1 MKTEE
6 IFAEF
11 QFLGNRVSSFN
22 LDARVT
28 DVKTQRAE
36 LSFEFDY
43 NVKAIEEHDNKLMGI
58 IEFIVKAKATSKR
71 KLFFKIDLVM
81 EGAFAC
87 NTRTDVEDKFQEML
101 EINGLVTLSQ
111 ISRAYILSVTSQSG
125 IPPVKMP
132 MINVIKLRE
141 RKEKRVNHPE

>member
-1 MKTEE
+1 MKEE
-6 IFAEF
+6 VLAEF
-11 QFLGNRVSSFN
+11 QFLGNRVTKFN
-22 LDARVT
+22 LDTRMINVIEL
-28 DVKTQRAE
+28 RAVI
-36 LSFEFDY
+36 SYEFDN
-43 NVKAIEEHDNKLMGI
+43 NVKDVRELENKLVGI
-58 IEFIVKAKATSKR
+58 IEFMVKAKSTLK
-71 KLFFKIDLVM
+71 KKKFFNIDLVM

-87 NTRTDVEDKFQEML
+87 ETQTDTEEMFQEML

-141 RKEKRVNHPE
+141 EKKEANNDE

>member
-1 MKTEE
+1 MKEE
-6 IFAEF
+6 VLAEF
-11 QFLGNRVSSFN
+11 QFLGNRVTKFN
-22 LDARVT
+22 LDTRMIN
-28 DVKTQRAE
+28 VKEQSAE
-36 LSFEFDY
+36 ISYEFDY
-43 NVKAIEEHDNKLMGI
+43 NVKVVRELENKLVGI
-58 IEFIVKAKATSKR
+58 IELIVKARSTVKR
-71 KLFFKIDLVM
+71 KIFFTIDLVM

-87 NTRTDVEDKFQEML
+87 DTQADTAEMFQEML

-141 RKEKRVNHPE
+141 KKKEANSVE